1 MLLMGEEFDMDRQEN
16 EGPYDDQHQETEI
29 TGPQEG
35 AKTFA
40 WMNILAFWFLGLCNN
55 FGYVVMLSA
64 AHDILKQEEHQGNST
79 VTQSGFNKSNQYD
92 CNPISTGAILLA
104 DILPALTVKMT
115 APYFIQSIHYSIKVA
130 AVVLFGAASFL
141 IVAFSH
147 TVEVSVLGVACASIA
162 SGLGELTF
170 LGLTSFYHRSSVS
183 AWSSGTGG
191 AGVGGALSY
200 AGLLQIGVS
209 ARNSLLI
216 MLSVPFTLS
225 ISFWLILEKRW
236 ASAGSSIPVADREPL
251 LAESD
256 GRPAPARQSGP
267 NLSLTQKFQLVK
279 PLVCK
284 YMAPLFLVYVAEYF
298 INQGLFELIF
308 FRNIWLSHSEQYRW
322 FQVIYQIGVF
332 ISRSSVS
339 IVQIHALWLLAF
351 FQFVNVGLFLLE
363 VLHPFLPSIWI
374 VFAMILWEGLLGGAA
389 YVNTFYKMSHEI
401 AEEHREFSLG
411 VTSQAD
417 SCGIAVAGAI
427 AIPVHNVLCSI

>member
-1 MLLMGEEFDMDRQEN
+1 MVEEFNMDRQEN
-16 EGPYDDQHQETEI
+16 EESDQNQETDSA
-29 TGPQEG
+29 PQEN

-40 WMNILAFWFLGLCNN
+40 WRNILAFWFLGLCNN

-64 AHDILKQEEHQGNST
+64 AHDILKQESHQGNST
-79 VTQSGFNKSNQYD
+79 VPRSGFNLSNQYD

-216 MLSVPFTLS
+216 MLIVPFTLS
-225 ISFWLILEKRW
+225 ISFWLVLEKRW
-236 ASAGSSIPVADREPL
+236 AKAVAGSSSPEADRAPL

-256 GRPAPARQSGP
+256 GRPPPARQSGP

-389 YVNTFYKMSHEI
+389 YVNTFYKMSQEI

-427 AIPVHNVLCSI
+427 AIPVHNVLCSL

>member
-1 MLLMGEEFDMDRQEN
+1 MEEDFEMDQQEN
-16 EGPYDDQHQETEI
+16 EVRDQTQETD
-29 TGPQEG
+29 TAPQESV
-35 AKTFA
+35 KTFA
-40 WMNILAFWFLGLCNN
+40 WRNIVAFWFLGLCNN

-79 VTQSGFNKSNQYD
+79 VAQSGFNKSNQYD

-104 DILPALTVKMT
+104 DILPALIVKMT

-130 AVVLFGAASFL
+130 GVVLFGAASFL

-147 TVEVSVLGVACASIA
+147 TVEISVIGVACASIA

-216 MLSVPFTLS
+216 MLVVPFTLS

-236 ASAGSSIPVADREPL
+236 AKAVVSSPVADRAPL
-251 LAESD
+251 LPESD
-256 GRPAPARQSGP
+256 GMPPPARQSGP
-267 NLSLTQKFQLVK
+267 NLSLVQKFQLVK

-389 YVNTFYKMSHEI
+389 YVNTFYKMSKEI

-427 AIPVHNVLCSI
+427 AIPVHNVLCSL

>member
-1 MLLMGEEFDMDRQEN
+1 WR
-16 EGPYDDQHQETEI
+16 
-29 TGPQEG
+29 
-35 AKTFA
+35 
-40 WMNILAFWFLGLCNN
+40 NIVAFWLLLLFFLRFLGLCNN

-64 AHDILKQEEHQGNST
+64 AHDILKQEEHQVST
-79 VTQSGFNKSNQYD
+79 VTCIGFNKSNQYD

-130 AVVLFGAASFL
+130 GVVLFGAASFL

-147 TVEVSVLGVACASIA
+147 TVEISVLGVACASIA

-216 MLSVPFTLS
+216 MLVVPFTLLKS
-225 ISFWLILEKRW
+225 HFNLFAHSFWLILEKRW
-236 ASAGSSIPVADREPL
+236 AKPVISSPVADREPL

-256 GRPAPARQSGP
+256 GP
-267 NLSLTQKFQLVK
+267 NLSLAQKFQLVK

-389 YVNTFYKMSHEI
+389 YVNTFYKMSKEI

-427 AIPVHNVLCSI
+427 AIPVHNVLCSL

>member
-1 MLLMGEEFDMDRQEN
+1 MEEDFEMDQQEN
-16 EGPYDDQHQETEI
+16 EVRDQTQETD
-29 TGPQEG
+29 TAPQESV
-35 AKTFA
+35 KTFA
-40 WMNILAFWFLGLCNN
+40 WRNIVAFWFLGLCNN

-79 VTQSGFNKSNQYD
+79 VAQSGFNKSNQYD

-104 DILPALTVKMT
+104 DILPALIVKMT

-130 AVVLFGAASFL
+130 GVVLFGAASFL

-147 TVEVSVLGVACASIA
+147 TVEISVIGVACASIA

-216 MLSVPFTLS
+216 MLVVPFTLS
-225 ISFWLILEKRW
+225 IR
-236 ASAGSSIPVADREPL
+236 
-251 LAESD
+251 
-256 GRPAPARQSGP
+256 
-267 NLSLTQKFQLVK
+267 
-279 PLVCK
+279 
-284 YMAPLFLVYVAEYF
+284 
-298 INQGLFELIF
+298 
-308 FRNIWLSHSEQYRW
+308 

-389 YVNTFYKMSHEI
+389 YVNTFYKMSKEI

-427 AIPVHNVLCSI
+427 AIPVHNVLCSL